1 MMSRKWCRFVM
12 FVAASFSIKANALD
26 IDFSGVV
33 APAIGVDSLPYKDT
47 DTEVYPSLLIMGT
60 AGKLFIEGNRAGY
73 VLNRSDFGAFS
84 VVGQSRTH
92 QYIPDSSGLGERDK
106 ALEAGVQLAKPL
118 GGGWSGQ
125 LTLFTDISD
134 THKGQEFEVAAY
146 RRDFFGD
153 FRLLTLVALQ
163 QQSKDLTQ
171 YYAGTDTYK
180 PSGDLNAEIE
190 LIGVYDINEDISAI
204 AVFRHYFHGSGIDD
218 SPLTD
223 SNQTSRLMFG
233 VGWSF

>member
-1 MMSRKWCRFVM
+1 MSTKWCRFAM
-12 FVAASFSIKANALD
+12 LFAASLSMKVNAFD

-33 APAIGVDSLPYKDT
+33 APAIGVDSLPYRDT
-47 DTEVYPSLLIMGT
+47 ETEVYPSLLIMGNI
-60 AGKLFIEGNRAGY
+60 GKLFIEGNRAGY

-84 VVGQSRTH
+84 IVGQSRTH
-92 QYIPDSSGLGERDK
+92 QYIPDSSALEERDK
-106 ALEAGVQLAKPL
+106 ALEFGVQLAKPI

-125 LTLFTDISD
+125 LTLFTDVSD
-134 THKGQEFEVAAY
+134 THKGQEIEIAAY

-163 QQSKDLTQ
+163 QQNKDLTQ

-180 PSGDLNAEIE
+180 PDGDLNAELE
-190 LIGVYDINEDISAI
+190 FIGVYDITEDISAI

-223 SNQTSRLMFG
+223 SNQTTRFMFG
-233 VGWSF
+233 IGWSF